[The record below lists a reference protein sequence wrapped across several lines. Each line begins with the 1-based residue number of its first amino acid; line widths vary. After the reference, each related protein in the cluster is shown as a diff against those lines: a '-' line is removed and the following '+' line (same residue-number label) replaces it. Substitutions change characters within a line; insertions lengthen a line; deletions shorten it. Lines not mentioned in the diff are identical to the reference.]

1 MQLFG
6 KHCNSA
12 DWKEMERDK
21 MSANDKSPLQTSPS
35 PLHIKRILNAKR
47 QNSESIL
54 RVRVSG
60 AEMCNI
66 YRAFHGRLN
75 MSYKRREDIEQGS
88 SSLNFKSSSAY
99 WISF

>member
-1 MQLFG
+1 
-6 KHCNSA
+6 
-12 DWKEMERDK
+12 MERDK
-21 MSANDKSPLQTSPS
+21 ISANDKSPLYTSPS

-54 RVRVSG
+54 RVKVSG

-75 MSYKRREDIEQGS
+75 VSYKRREDFEQGGVV
-88 SSLNFKSSSAY
+88 L
-99 WISF
+99 